1 MLDCVVFDMDGTLL
15 DTERI
20 SVIAWQTA
28 GREMGIEIPKDFIT
42 GYFGMNRAAIDELYQ
57 QFDIERYGAP
67 GQKKEVLI

>member
-42 GYFGMNRAAIDELYQ
+42 GYFGMNRAAID
-57 QFDIERYGAP
+57 
-67 GQKKEVLI
+67 